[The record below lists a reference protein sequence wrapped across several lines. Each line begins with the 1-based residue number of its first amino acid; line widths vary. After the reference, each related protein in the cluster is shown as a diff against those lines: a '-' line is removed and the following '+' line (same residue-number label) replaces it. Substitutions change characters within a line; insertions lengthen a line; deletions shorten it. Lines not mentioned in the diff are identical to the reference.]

1 MIYAVSDTN
10 RNVKIGYTRTKNLL
24 TSRIAALQTAHTTH
38 LELVCA
44 VMDGP
49 VHEARLHALLAPHRR
64 RGEWFDGDAPL
75 VENAW

>member
-10 RNVKIGYTRTKNLL
+10 RNVKIGYTRTRNLL

-44 VMDGP
+44 VNGWP
-49 VHEARLHALLAPHRR
+49 RPRGQAARAARPASAPRR
-64 RGEWFDGDAPL
+64 VVRR
-75 VENAW
+75 